1 VPAIMA
7 RNGTLTR
14 ARGLTGLGFAVTLIA
29 TVWGLGALR
38 LQAHPTLLLD
48 DVVIRLVQPAI
59 AQEDKWQSTL
69 FQSHFATQIAL
80 TLSQPASEEPDLV
93 IWPEAAVPYSLLRDP
108 TTLAQLAAAAPSQG
122 YLLTGAVRADRDENG
137 PLRPWNSLLAIGRD
151 GLVETYD
158 KHHLVPFGEY
168 VPLRGILPI
177 DKITPGATD
186 FAAGSGPT
194 VMALGNLPTF
204 GPLVCYEV
212 IFSDEIIG
220 DDGRPQWLLNITN
233 DGWYGQSSGPYQ
245 HFQAARLRAVEQGL
259 PMVRV
264 ANTGISGVIDGA
276 GRVLAS
282 LPLEHRG
289 VLDTT
294 LPAAL
299 VAPTYFSMWGD
310 WTFLG
315 VLLAGMAGM
324 AWTLLRHHLVGDG
337 GVGSATGRR

>member
-1 VPAIMA
+1 MMV
-7 RNGTLTR
+7 RRGRLSR
-14 ARGLTGLGFAVTLIA
+14 ARGLIGLGIALTLIA
-29 TVWGLGALR
+29 TVWGLGSLR
-38 LQAHPTLLLD
+38 LQAHPTVLLD
-48 DVVIRLVQPAI
+48 DVVVRLVQPAI

-69 FQSHFATQIAL
+69 FGSHFATQIAL
-80 TLSQPASEEPDLV
+80 TLTQPAGEEPDLV

-108 TTLAQLAAAAPSQG
+108 ATLAQLAAAAPSEG
-122 YLLTGAVRADRDENG
+122 FLLTGAVRADPDENG
-137 PLRPWNSLLAIGRD
+137 ALRPWNSLLAVGRD
-151 GLVETYD
+151 GLVDFYD

-168 VPLRGILPI
+168 VPLRGMLPI

-186 FAAGSGPT
+186 FAAGPGPG
-194 VMALGNLPTF
+194 VMTLGNLPSF

-233 DGWYGQSSGPYQ
+233 DGWYGRSSGPYQ

-289 VLDTT
+289 VLDAA

-299 VAPTYFSMWGD
+299 VAPTPYSRWGN

-315 VLLAGMAGM
+315 ILLVGLAGL

-337 GVGSATGRR
+337 DAGSTTSRR